1 MKLIHT
7 SEDGKKQE
15 VAIGFTFHH
24 KGELLEV
31 VHMPKP
37 SKPSS
42 TGKVN
47 AVARLEGDLDYGIPY
62 FAQVYNM
69 KWIERE
75 DQGWSSEQ
83 DQLDKIKDI
92 YKDLFSVDMTFY
104 TKEMVVNA
112 VRDTYVSDFP
122 HDSLDELVIVQK
134 WVSKQ

>member
-7 SEDGKKQE
+7 SEDGSNKQE
-15 VAIGFTFHH
+15 VAVGFTFQH
-24 KGELLEV
+24 KGDLLKV
-31 VHMPKP
+31 TYMPKP

-42 TGKVN
+42 TGKISCDN
-47 AVARLEGDLDYGIPY
+47 LSTGDSEIPY
-62 FAQVYNM
+62 FSQVYDM

-75 DQGWSSEQ
+75 DQGWSSDR
-83 DQLDKIKDI
+83 DQLDKIKEI

-134 WVSKQ
+134 WVSEQ